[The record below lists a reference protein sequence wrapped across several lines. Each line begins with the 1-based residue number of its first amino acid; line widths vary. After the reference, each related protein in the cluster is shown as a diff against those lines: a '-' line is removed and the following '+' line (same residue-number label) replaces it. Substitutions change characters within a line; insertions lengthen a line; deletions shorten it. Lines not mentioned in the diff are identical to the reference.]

1 MNRDKDDNIYFLLVD
16 DLKENLIAL
25 EALLRR
31 DALTI
36 LKASSGTEALELLL
50 HYDVALAFIDVQMPD
65 MDGFELAE
73 FMRGM
78 ERTRAVPIIFLT
90 AGIAD
95 KKRRFRGY
103 EAGAVDFLQK
113 PVEADVIRSK
123 ATVFYELYRRQKALE
138 RQRDELKI
146 ATEES
151 RRYAN
156 ALKEADRHK
165 DEFLATLAHELRN
178 PLAPLR
184 NGLEILR
191 LESRPPQRAETLAIM
206 DRQLTLMVRLIDDL
220 LDMSRVSKGKIELKR
235 VPTTIQSIVESALES
250 VKPFID
256 QRQHTLVIDMP
267 ETPIWV
273 QADLTR
279 MGQAVANLLNN
290 AAKYTPVGGVIT
302 LRILPEEAQVRI
314 CIEDNGIGV
323 PLDMQGRI
331 FDLFTQVQSN
341 GNSQQGLGIGLALVK
356 HLVEMHGGRI
366 DVESA
371 GSDCGSAFTIVMPL
385 VAAPAEESLAEVS
398 PAPMSAAIHATASRH
413 ILIVDDNIQSAQTT
427 GWMLELLGHRCVLAH
442 NGSDAL
448 AQAEAL
454 RPDVILLDIG
464 LPDLNGYEICRRL
477 RAQQHFAHTQIIAQ
491 TGWGQQRD
499 RDLAH
504 QAGFDH
510 HLVKPLRLEQI
521 AALLR
526 MPDDGTEDVDTD
538 R

>member
-256 QRQHTLVIDMP
+256 QRQHTLVIDLP

-290 AAKYTPVGGVIT
+290 AAKYTPVGGTIT

-371 GSDCGSAFTIVMPL
+371 GSDCGSVFTIVMPL
-385 VAAPAEESLAEVS
+385 VAAPAEEPLAEVS
-398 PAPMSAAIHATASRH
+398 PAQVSGVIHATASRH

-464 LPDLNGYEICRRL
+464 LPDLNGYEVCRRL

>member
-1 MNRDKDDNIYFLLVD
+1 
-16 DLKENLIAL
+16 
-25 EALLRR
+25 
-31 DALTI
+31 
-36 LKASSGTEALELLL
+36 
-50 HYDVALAFIDVQMPD
+50 
-65 MDGFELAE
+65 
-73 FMRGM
+73 
-78 ERTRAVPIIFLT
+78 
-90 AGIAD
+90 
-95 KKRRFRGY
+95 
-103 EAGAVDFLQK
+103 
-113 PVEADVIRSK
+113 
-123 ATVFYELYRRQKALE
+123 
-138 RQRDELKI
+138 
-146 ATEES
+146 
-151 RRYAN
+151 
-156 ALKEADRHK
+156 
-165 DEFLATLAHELRN
+165 
-178 PLAPLR
+178 
-184 NGLEILR
+184 
-191 LESRPPQRAETLAIM
+191 
-206 DRQLTLMVRLIDDL
+206 RQLTLMVRLIDDL

-256 QRQHTLVIDMP
+256 QRQHTLVIDLP

-290 AAKYTPVGGVIT
+290 AAKYTPVGGTIT

-371 GSDCGSAFTIVMPL
+371 GSDCGSVFTIVMPL
-385 VAAPAEESLAEVS
+385 VAAPAEEPLAEVS
-398 PAPMSAAIHATASRH
+398 PAQVSGAIHATASRH
-413 ILIVDDNIQSAQTT
+413 ILIVDDNIHTAQTT

-464 LPDLNGYEICRRL
+464 LPDLNGYEVCRRL